1 MDGGSGS
8 RWLVCSGAL
17 EFAGVAAAL
26 SMAACAE
33 SVQWSGDSAQLRESL
48 MFSAQ
53 DEKTNVLVASGLDG
67 GDPVGTACALAGLHR
82 GRTVLCVPGAS
93 EFERTCAQ
101 GGVTA
106 AVEPQGLVR
115 LLVALRTEQ
124 LRTTAAASSANQAGD
139 EADQGR
145 VDSDGPVSEGCP
157 AVDARAVCPACGA
170 PSQRGDSRPCQTP
183 SNSSAFASSDA
194 QEEHVG
200 DALPQPQGA
209 SEGGRPRDAAVGPAT
224 CADDAPAPVGHMQP
238 PSTAARQVRSQ
249 GGVPLQE
256 CGRDGGA
263 FDLDAIKEPV
273 VLTPVVRLS
282 QEVECRVAGMD
293 DPVPTICMASARGG
307 VGKSALAVV
316 AALVL
321 AKRGLNVALIDLDFQ
336 FGTCLG
342 YLGSGETDGLIDA
355 GCVPKAVRVDART
368 LARCRVTPQR
378 GLAAYEFCRMPE
390 QAELLS
396 GVADELVRAARA
408 GADVAVVDLPAGV
421 NETVAQVIELSDRCL
436 FVADQGALSLE
447 SLSAQQS
454 LCARLGI
461 PRTKLVTVMNRC
473 DPRHRDEGFLSRV
486 GFETQAPQVVR
497 VLDGGPEVTQ
507 MLSIGRAAE
516 LLGIQNKFAVSV
528 EALMGQICTGLGIP
542 EFAQGAA
549 HAPVAEG
556 AAAHAGKP
564 FWRRG
569 RDREQE
575 VEACPF

>member
-1 MDGGSGS
+1 MAMDGDGGS

-26 SMAACAE
+26 AMAGCAT
-33 SVQWSGDSAQLRESL
+33 SVQWALDSAQIRESL
-48 MFSAQ
+48 TFSSQ
-53 DEKTNVLVASGLDG
+53 DTVTNVLVAAGLSG
-67 GDPVGTACALAGLHR
+67 GDPAGAACALAGAHR

-93 EFERTCAQ
+93 EFAQACAQ
-101 GGVTA
+101 CGVTA
-106 AVEPQGLVR
+106 AVEPSGLMR
-115 LLVALRTEQ
+115 LLVALRAEE
-124 LRTTAAASSANQAGD
+124 LRSARADAPVPGATICGGPARADGCPDACACGDAAAGRPPAACVQQERFDQVAPAVEEPPSARGEEQVEPAAR
-139 EADQGR
+139 ADG
-145 VDSDGPVSEGCP
+145 SDG
-157 AVDARAVCPACGA
+157 RAATVQA
-170 PSQRGDSRPCQTP
+170 PS
-183 SNSSAFASSDA
+183 
-194 QEEHVG
+194 V
-200 DALPQPQGA
+200 
-209 SEGGRPRDAAVGPAT
+209 
-224 CADDAPAPVGHMQP
+224 
-238 PSTAARQVRSQ
+238 AARQVRSQ

-256 CGRDGGA
+256 CGRDGAA

-273 VLTPVVRLS
+273 VLTPVVHLS
-282 QEVECRVAGMD
+282 QEVECRLAGMD
-293 DPVPTICMASARGG
+293 EPIPTICMASARGG
-307 VGKSALAVV
+307 VGKSALAVL

-321 AKRGLNVALIDLDFQ
+321 AKYGLNVSLIDLDFQ

-355 GCVPKAVRVDART
+355 GCAPKAVRVDARA

-378 GLAAYEFCRMPE
+378 GLAAYEFCRLPE

-396 GVADELVRAARA
+396 GVAAELVRAARA

-486 GFETQAPQVVR
+486 GFETQASQVVR

-542 EFAQGAA
+542 ELAQGAA
-549 HAPVAEG
+549 RAASGEGGPVHAA
-556 AAAHAGKP
+556 KP